1 MLWLVSCA
9 IFTFMIRSLRFITDG
24 PCTARFNMAADLYLM
39 ERCSVEETLFVR
51 LYSWGP
57 SAVTIGSLQR
67 AEKQLDMPML
77 VRDNVDWIRRPTGGR
92 AVLHDDDLTY
102 SCIFPANMVAM
113 GRSVADTYGRIS
125 HCLTAALS
133 LAGINAQLQQS
144 ASPLIKCGRDVRLPC
159 FLAPNRNEIMV
170 QGRKLVGSAQYR
182 TTSAVLQHG
191 SLPFGVAYRRLPYY
205 LPLSEE
211 ERSLQYGL
219 LEKKS
224 ICLLEI
230 APQLSMEEL
239 CATLIKGF
247 RETLSPYEW
256 YEEGWSD
263 GERTQIDAVME
274 SERFGRCLRD
284 DP

>member
-9 IFTFMIRSLRFITDG
+9 IFTVMIRSLRFITDG

-39 ERCSVEETLFVR
+39 ERCSAEETLFVR

-57 SAVTIGSLQR
+57 PAVTIGSLQR
-67 AEKQLDMPML
+67 AEKQLDMPTL
-77 VRDNVDWIRRPTGGR
+77 FRDKVDWIRRPTGGR
-92 AVLHDDDLTY
+92 AVLHNDDITY

-113 GRSVADTYGRIS
+113 GRSVADTYGKIS
-125 HCLTAALS
+125 ICLMAALR
-133 LAGINAQLQQS
+133 LVGITAQLQQS
-144 ASPLIKCGRDVRLPC
+144 ASPLIKSGRDVRLPC

-170 QGRKLVGSAQYR
+170 QRRKLVGSAQYR
-182 TTSAVLQHG
+182 SASAVLQHG
-191 SLPFGVAYRRLPYY
+191 SLPFGTAYRRLPYY

-211 ERSLQYGL
+211 ERSVQYRL

-224 ICLLEI
+224 ICLREI
-230 APQLSMEEL
+230 APLLSREEL
-239 CATLIKGF
+239 CASFAQGF
-247 RETLSPYEW
+247 REELSPAEW
-256 YEEGWSD
+256 YEEGWS
-263 GERTQIDAVME
+263 ESEYAQIDEVIK